1 MSDDKIIQ
9 FPTDRILDP
18 TKVGPTDKNKDRIAK
33 KNVEKQTKEFIEG
46 NIDEIAIGL
55 LQRFVDMGVRTNR
68 ETFTKDL
75 ALVIESM
82 RALLYRDF
90 DLKHPAQMLS
100 DKCVQLIKNKSG
112 SKSAQIDY
120 SKILVESKFKT
131 KKPLSNDIKNELDD
145 LQQGASDFFEP
156 DIDLDD

>member
-46 NIDEIAIGL
+46 NIDEIAIGM
-55 LQRFVDMGVRTNR
+55 LQRFVDMGVRTNKV
-68 ETFTKDL
+68 TFTRDL
-75 ALVIESM
+75 ALAIETI
-82 RALLYRDF
+82 RGLLYRDF
-90 DLKHPAQMLS
+90 DLKHPAQTVS
-100 DKCVQLIKNKSG
+100 DTIVSLNLNKSG
-112 SKSAQIDY
+112 STSAVVDY
-120 SKILVESKFKT
+120 SKIVDGKKIT
-131 KKPLSNDIKNELDD
+131 KPLSTDIKNELND